1 MSSRDYESAYCTC
14 LFRTKV
20 YLCRSSCLKKFT
32 GPEDIYEKYWNSSL
46 SFSTEKISFRNIC
59 WFLKNYMLRGENQK
73 LLALNAFKSCDYLR
87 KIRWWPPEMI
97 ALWNVIG
104 SSVVTAYLSSAF
116 DISHK
121 NIKFV
126 NGEQVAADRIIVVT
140 LRDISQRISEF
151 SFMKILHV
159 SWEMWRKLCGK
170 YRTMTLS
177 FDLQA
182 NASLFR
188 SYFLL

>member
-1 MSSRDYESAYCTC
+1 
-14 LFRTKV
+14 
-20 YLCRSSCLKKFT
+20 
-32 GPEDIYEKYWNSSL
+32 
-46 SFSTEKISFRNIC
+46 
-59 WFLKNYMLRGENQK
+59 MLGEENQK
-73 LLALNAFKSCDYLR
+73 LLVLNAFKSYDCLW
-87 KIRWWPPEMI
+87 KIRWWSPETI

-104 SSVVTAYLSSAF
+104 SSIVTAYLSSAF